1 MNISSKIIWSNRSG
15 DQISWFHPRACVT
28 DNPGHIFMTL
38 QRIGGSDFYGPL
50 HQSVSFDGGHSWSNP
65 EPVPGCQWKPLGN
78 GIHEGICDVVPE
90 YHAPTRTIL
99 AIGHNVYYKDGALFD
114 SLGDWS
120 ANTGPQLNRF
130 PVWGIRD
137 SEGKWIITR
146 KKLEIPECENCM
158 IYSCGS
164 SQRLFQGEDEAL
176 IPFTCGKSGIRERNV
191 FSALFHYDGKE
202 LTCIRRGNTLHL
214 PFRRGLLEPSIIRW
228 KDRCL
233 LTMRAEDGCGYR
245 AESEDGLTWQ
255 KLMPWSFD
263 DGNILETS
271 TTQQH
276 FLELGGRLFLIYT
289 RNAGTNSHIWRFRA
303 PLYIA
308 EVNDDFN
315 LVRSSEQIVFPMIP
329 EGDKAAGMGNFHPAK
344 LDERRAIVT
353 VGEERYFQEY
363 HGDTLCAMLQL

>member
-28 DNPGHIFMTL
+28 D
-38 QRIGGSDFYGPL
+38 
-50 HQSVSFDGGHSWSNP
+50 NP

-191 FSALFHYDGKE
+191 CTFHSAGACWNLRLSGGK
-202 LTCIRRGNTLHL
+202 
-214 PFRRGLLEPSIIRW
+214 
-228 KDRCL
+228 
-233 LTMRAEDGCGYR
+233 
-245 AESEDGLTWQ
+245 
-255 KLMPWSFD
+255 
-263 DGNILETS
+263 
-271 TTQQH
+271 
-276 FLELGGRLFLIYT
+276 
-289 RNAGTNSHIWRFRA
+289 
-303 PLYIA
+303 
-308 EVNDDFN
+308 
-315 LVRSSEQIVFPMIP
+315 
-329 EGDKAAGMGNFHPAK
+329 
-344 LDERRAIVT
+344 T
-353 VGEERYFQEY
+353 VVS
-363 HGDTLCAMLQL
+363 